1 MHQPDSELM
10 SENVRNRAEEQFI
23 IAPLEKPEDFLACER
38 LQQIVWRLGAE
49 DIPKATASM
58 LIASQRYGGMV
69 IGAFDRQGE
78 LIGFLFGLPGRVP
91 PDNPAAAGAEW
102 QLCSR
107 IMGVHPDWQGRGVGY
122 RLKLAQRE
130 WALAHGY
137 ELVTWTYDP
146 LEAANGTLN
155 LGKLGAV
162 CRCYL
167 RDFYGPMADGL
178 NVGLPSDRF
187 EVAWWVGSERVQ
199 QRVEGGWRSPR
210 LQDLLG
216 AGAVVINPSH
226 LRADGWLAPG
236 PPRLPKEE
244 IVLVEIPARIQA
256 IKRADPQL
264 ALAWRLNVREA
275 CEAAFAA
282 GYTAV
287 DVAKA
292 ETEGQLRVYYVLSRT
307 TGY

>member
-1 MHQPDSELM
+1 MDE
-10 SENVRNRAEEQFI
+10 FT
-23 IAPLEKPEDFLACER
+23 IAPLQTPEEFLACER
-38 LQQIVWRLGAE
+38 LQQTVWRMGTD
-49 DIPKATASM
+49 DIPKATATM

-69 IGAFDRQGE
+69 LGAFDRQGQ
-78 LIGFLFGLPGRVP
+78 LIGFVFGLPGRVP
-91 PDNPAAAGAEW
+91 PDNPAAAGPQW

-107 IMGVHPDWQGRGVGY
+107 ITGVHPDWQGRGVGY

-178 NVGLPSDRF
+178 NVGLPSDRL
-187 EVAWWVGSERVQ
+187 EVAWWVGSQWVRR
-199 QRVEGGWRSPR
+199 RVEEGWC
-210 LQDLLG
+210 
-216 AGAVVINPSH
+216 
-226 LRADGWLAPG
+226 
-236 PPRLPKEE
+236 PPRLEGLLDAGGIILNPGRPRPDGWVEPGPVRLPE
-244 IVLVEIPARIQA
+244 GEAVLVEIPAPIQA
-256 IKRADPQL
+256 IKRTDPAL
-264 ALAWRLNVREA
+264 ALAWRMNVRET

-282 GYTAV
+282 GYTAC
-287 DVAKA
+287 DVVRV
-292 ETEGQLRVYYVLSRT
+292 EGDTARVYYLLRRSVSME
-307 TGY
+307 

>member
-1 MHQPDSELM
+1 MADTPFS
-10 SENVRNRAEEQFI
+10 
-23 IAPLEKPEDFLACER
+23 IAPLERIEDFLACER
-38 LQQIVWRLGAE
+38 LQQAVWRLGDE
-49 DIPKATASM
+49 HIPKATASM

-69 IGAFDRQGE
+69 LGAFDPEGR
-78 LIGFLFGLPGRVP
+78 LIGFLFGLPGTVP
-91 PDNPAAAGAEW
+91 PDNPAAAGPRW

-137 ELVTWTYDP
+137 GLVTWTYDP
-146 LEAANGTLN
+146 LEVANGTLN

-167 RDFYGPMADGL
+167 RDFYGSMADGL

-187 EVAWWVGSERVQ
+187 EVAWWVGSERVR
-199 QRVEGGWRSPR
+199 QRIENGWRPPR
-210 LQDLLG
+210 LEDLLD
-216 AGAVVINPSH
+216 AGAVVINPGRA
-226 LRADGWLAPG
+226 RADGWAEPG
-236 PPRLPKEE
+236 PPRPPEGQV
-244 IVLVEIPARIQA
+244 VLVEIPARIQA
-256 IKRADPQL
+256 LKRADPGL

-282 GYTAV
+282 GYTACDVVKATV
-287 DVAKA
+287 DGIPRA
-292 ETEGQLRVYYVLSRT
+292 YYLCAADQSVFENCSQQ
-307 TGY
+307 

>member
-1 MHQPDSELM
+1 MPDTEASF
-10 SENVRNRAEEQFI
+10 S
-23 IAPLEKPEDFLACER
+23 IAPLERIEDFLACER
-38 LQQIVWRLGAE
+38 LQQAVWQLEAE
-49 DIPKATASM
+49 QMPKATATM

-69 IGAFDRQGE
+69 LGAFDPEGH
-78 LIGFLFGLPGRVP
+78 LIGFLFALPGTVP
-91 PDNPAAAGAEW
+91 PDNPAAAGPHW

-107 IMGVHPDWQGRGVGY
+107 IMGVHPDWQGRGVGH

-187 EVAWWVGSERVQ
+187 EVAWWVGSKRVRR
-199 QRVEGGWRSPR
+199 RVEEGW
-210 LQDLLG
+210 
-216 AGAVVINPSH
+216 H
-226 LRADGWLAPG
+226 
-236 PPRLPKEE
+236 PPRLEDLVASGAMVVNPARIRPDGWPEPGPVRPPE
-244 IVLVEIPARIQA
+244 GEAVLVEIPARIQA
-256 IKRADPQL
+256 VKRADPGL

-282 GYTAV
+282 GYTAC
-287 DVAKA
+287 DVVKA
-292 ETEGQLRVYYVLSRT
+292 TVEGISRVYYLLHRQSEHE
-307 TGY
+307 GMP